1 MTPLPALTVAIPLL
15 VATALVAGAPLL
27 RRRVADT
34 VAIATA
40 AVVTG
45 LAATLLA
52 KTLGGTVITW
62 FGGWT
67 PRGGVALGVAFAI
80 DPVGAGLATLAGLLM
95 TAALT
100 FSWRYFDTVGTLFH
114 TLMLVFLTAIVGFS
128 FSGDLF
134 NLFVFFELLSVSA
147 YALAGY
153 KIEDPGSLQGALNF
167 AVTNSIGAF
176 MVLSGIALL
185 YGRNGALNLAQ
196 LGRALAEAPTDRLVV
211 VAFAL
216 LLVGF
221 LVKAAVVPFH
231 FWLPDAYAVAPTPVC
246 VLLAGVISEL
256 GLYAVARIYWT
267 VFSGPLGPHTSGLRA
282 LLLGAAV
289 VTALLGGVMCVM
301 QHHLA
306 RLLAFATVSDIG
318 LTLVGVALLE
328 PVGLGGAILYAA
340 ADGMLKAALFVV
352 AGIVAHRFGSL
363 DELELRGRG
372 RHLPWAAPL
381 FVLGALG
388 LAGVPPFGT
397 FVGKALIEEGAG
409 AGGPW
414 VAALFTVSSG
424 LTAAA
429 VLRAAGRIFAGWG
442 PVAAPEGAG
451 AKAGAGAGVAEPA
464 SAVSGGADED
474 ESLVHEDE
482 LRAPPTLIGPSMV
495 LPALALLAAALAIGL
510 VPGLSARADRAAASF
525 ADRPGYAATVLGGSG
540 GLSSEA
546 RGGVPGREAKP
557 SVAPRRI
564 ERSAA
569 PSIQMAAPS
578 PQRLA
583 RAAPWSA
590 GALLLAVGMAL
601 AALFGPELARPTLRR
616 LALRVVRPAV
626 MTLRSLHS
634 GHMADSV
641 TWLTIGAAS
650 FGVLLAAALR

>member
-45 LAATLLA
+45 LSAALLA

-114 TLMLVFLTAIVGFS
+114 TLMLVFLTAIVGFG

-363 DELELRGRG
+363 DELELRGQG
-372 RHLPWAAPL
+372 RRLPWAAPL

-451 AKAGAGAGVAEPA
+451 AEAGAGVAEPA

-474 ESLVHEDE
+474 ESPVHEDE
-482 LRAPPTLIGPSMV
+482 LRAPPTLLGPSMV
-495 LPALALLAAALAIGL
+495 LPALALLGAALVIGL
-510 VPGLSARADRAAASF
+510 VPGLSARADRAATSF
-525 ADRPGYAATVLGGSG
+525 ADRPGYAATVLDG
-540 GLSSEA
+540 A
-546 RGGVPGREAKP
+546 ATPAIQ
-557 SVAPRRI
+557 VA
-564 ERSAA
+564 E
-569 PSIQMAAPS
+569 PS

-590 GALLLAVGMAL
+590 AALLLAVGMAL

-616 LALRVVRPAV
+616 LAVRVVRPAA